1 MNDTADR
8 ILATGRVVLSAA
20 LFAGLAAFDGC
31 GGHRES
37 AVTSAERTGGEKPGD
52 SGRAREI
59 ERAPRADPTVPPGK
73 PALKPDGDPYHQ
85 APRDTVS
92 ATLYTGWK
100 YYNADCARCHGQ
112 DATGSTIAPYLIE
125 SFRTGRVDHEE
136 YWRIMRGSRAPNG
149 MPGFIGSTDED
160 KLEAIFAYLKARSEG
175 TMHPGRPVVTPT

>member
-1 MNDTADR
+1 MHDTVGR
-8 ILATGRVVLSAA
+8 ILATGRVVLGAA

-31 GGHRES
+31 GAHRES
-37 AVTSAERTGGEKPGD
+37 EVAPAERAGGDKSAD

-59 ERAPRADPTVPPGK
+59 ERAPRADPTVPRGK
-73 PALKPDGDPYHQ
+73 PALAPEGDPYHP

-125 SFRTGRVDHEE
+125 SFRTGRVDHAE
-136 YWRIMRGSRAPNG
+136 YWRVMRGSRAPNG
-149 MPGFIGSTDED
+149 MPSFIGSMDED
-160 KLEAIFAYLKARSEG
+160 KLEAIFEYLKARSEG
-175 TMHPGRPVVTPT
+175 TMHPGRPVTAPS

>member
-1 MNDTADR
+1 MHETAGR
-8 ILATGRVVLSAA
+8 ILATGRVVLGAA
-20 LFAGLAAFDGC
+20 LFAGVAVFDGC
-31 GGHRES
+31 GTHRES
-37 AVTSAERTGGEKPGD
+37 DAAPAERASREKPGD
-52 SGRAREI
+52 SGRTREI

-73 PALKPDGDPYHQ
+73 PALKPDSDPYHP
-85 APRDTVS
+85 APPETVS

-125 SFRTGRVDHEE
+125 SFRTGRVDHGE

-149 MPGFIGSTDED
+149 MPSFIGSTDED

-175 TMHPGRPVVTPT
+175 TMHPGRPVVTPS